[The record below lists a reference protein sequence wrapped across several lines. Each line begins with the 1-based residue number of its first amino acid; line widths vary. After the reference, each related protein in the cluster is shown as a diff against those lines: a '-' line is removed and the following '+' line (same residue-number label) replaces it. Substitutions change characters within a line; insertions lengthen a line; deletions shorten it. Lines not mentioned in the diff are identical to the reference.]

1 MTAIVMTVAI
11 LAIYKISNMFQMQ
24 LRLSS
29 LVFCGIFALLIN
41 FLSITVSPFLDQ
53 YRFIVLG
60 VMIFAAA
67 VVSTLYNSY
76 MIRRRAKAEARGEEP
91 VPLLTEFA
99 NHFRER
105 QKARKAAK
113 EAALAAAATEAEA
126 KAAMEMAMEPEPIPV
141 PEPVME
147 SEPEPMSVPEQ
158 VIEPEPEVVLEPIIE
173 PEPGPV
179 PEQVIE
185 PEPEVVLEQVIEPE
199 PEVVL
204 EPVIEPEPGPVPEPV
219 IEPEPEP
226 AVDVALEDDISDK
239 LAALTNMDDLLD
251 YAFELKGNA
260 DWGKALQAYEYALK
274 EYPDDAYAPMLVIEI
289 CNIHKDNGHYP
300 EAIQSFKDALSLP
313 AIVESPDMAAEFE
326 DSIMYLETVYS
337 VLQEEGQDTIP
348 FYDIPKDYMSKIESI
363 YNNRKSR

>member
-113 EAALAAAATEAEA
+113 EAALAAAATEAET

-147 SEPEPMSVPEQ
+147 SEPEPMPVPEQ

-185 PEPEVVLEQVIEPE
+185 PEPEVVLE
-199 PEVVL
+199 
-204 EPVIEPEPGPVPEPV
+204 PVIEPEPGPV

>member
-113 EAALAAAATEAEA
+113 EAALAAAATEAET

-147 SEPEPMSVPEQ
+147 SEPEPMSVP
-158 VIEPEPEVVLEPIIE
+158 
-173 PEPGPV
+173 
-179 PEQVIE
+179 
-185 PEPEVVLEQVIEPE
+185 EQVIEPE

>member
-99 NHFRER
+99 NRFQER

-126 KAAMEMAMEPEPIPV
+126 KAAMEMAMEPEPV
-141 PEPVME
+141 P
-147 SEPEPMSVPEQ
+147 
-158 VIEPEPEVVLEPIIE
+158 EPIIE
-173 PEPGPV
+173 PEPIAV
-179 PEQVIE
+179 PELVIE
-185 PEPEVVLEQVIEPE
+185 PEPETVSEPIIETEPEPIPVPEPVIEPE

-204 EPVIEPEPGPVPEPV
+204 EPVIEPEPESVPEPV

-226 AVDVALEDDISDK
+226 AVDVVLEDDISDK

-274 EYPDDAYAPMLVIEI
+274 EYPNDAYAPMLVIEM

-313 AIVESPDMAAEFE
+313 AIAESPDMAAEFE

>member
-1 MTAIVMTVAI
+1 
-11 LAIYKISNMFQMQ
+11 
-24 LRLSS
+24 
-29 LVFCGIFALLIN
+29 
-41 FLSITVSPFLDQ
+41 
-53 YRFIVLG
+53 
-60 VMIFAAA
+60 MIFAAA

-113 EAALAAAATEAEA
+113 EAALAAAATEAET

-173 PEPGPV
+173 
-179 PEQVIE
+179 
-185 PEPEVVLEQVIEPE
+185 
-199 PEVVL
+199 
-204 EPVIEPEPGPVPEPV
+204 PEPV